1 LKRVNNPFFIQFT
14 ITTRMSLTPY
24 TSADLIREREAF
36 ETAKAREYV
45 SNAVEKI
52 YYAVRKHAVETN
64 VTSYVHIIPG
74 GMFNNV
80 QSVAEAIRDELFT
93 LFPDF
98 GVHIQVVN
106 YTYDRGR
113 NVVVGWRS
121 VP

>member
-1 LKRVNNPFFIQFT
+1 MNNPFFIQFT
-14 ITTRMSLTPY
+14 ITTRMSLTPF
-24 TSADLIREREAF
+24 TRSDMEFQREAF
-36 ETAKAREYV
+36 KTAKAREYV

-64 VTSYVHIIPG
+64 VTSYIHIIPG

-80 QSVAEAIRDELFT
+80 QAVAEAIRDELVV

-113 NVVVGWRS
+113 NVVVEWHS

>member
-1 LKRVNNPFFIQFT
+1 MP
-14 ITTRMSLTPY
+14 MTPY
-24 TSADLIREREAF
+24 TRADLILEREAF

-74 GMFNNV
+74 GMFGDV
-80 QSVAEAIRDELFT
+80 QGVAEAIRDELFT

>member
-1 LKRVNNPFFIQFT
+1 
-14 ITTRMSLTPY
+14 MSLTPY

-36 ETAKAREYV
+36 ETANAREYV

-64 VTSYVHIIPG
+64 VTSYIHIIPG

-113 NVVVGWRS
+113 NVVVGWHS